1 MREPIDSAWKRGEDK
16 PRIVDVVVGDGER
29 TMRRREDGGCDA
41 GADVELSVTLGVL
54 EGSPGVSEIRT
65 SCHPSS
71 VL

>member
-54 EGSPGVSEIRT
+54 NVHQECRRSELV
-65 SCHPSS
+65 HPCS